1 MNGLS
6 SATGL
11 GLSYPIQSC
20 KKTLNIY
27 EGALMEHEEIK
38 SPELGKA
45 LGVCFKLEVLDVA
58 GCNHLSDEFFN
69 NLCSGEGRDVN
80 DMIIKPGL
88 TFLTTVKI
96 NFLKT
101 ITDSSVMKVC

>member
-6 SATGL
+6 SVTGL

-20 KKTLNIY
+20 KKTLTTY

-38 SPELGKA
+38 SPELSKA
-45 LGVCFKLEVLDVA
+45 LGVCFKLEMLDIA
-58 GCNHLSDEFFN
+58 GCHQLSDDFFN
-69 NLCSGEGRDVN
+69 NLCSGEGRDAN
-80 DMIIKPGL
+80 DMVIKPGL
-88 TFLTTVKI
+88 TLLNTVKI

-101 ITDSSVMKVC
+101 ITDSSVMKIC

>member
-11 GLSYPIQSC
+11 GLSYPILSC
-20 KKTLNIY
+20 KKTLTIY

-45 LGVCFKLEVLDVA
+45 LGICFKLEILDVA
-58 GCNHLSDEFFN
+58 GCHHLSDDFIN
-69 NLCSGEGRDVN
+69 NICSGEGRDVN
-80 DMIIKPGL
+80 DMVIKPGL
-88 TFLTTVKI
+88 TLLNTVKI

-101 ITDSSVMKVC
+101 ITDSSVMRIC

>member
-11 GLSYPIQSC
+11 GLSYPILSC
-20 KKTLNIY
+20 KKTLTIY

-45 LGVCFKLEVLDVA
+45 LGICFNLEILDVA
-58 GCNHLSDEFFN
+58 GCHYLSDDFIN
-69 NLCSGEGRDVN
+69 NICSGEGRDVN
-80 DMIIKPGL
+80 DMVIKPGL
-88 TFLTTVKI
+88 TLLNTVKI

-101 ITDSSVMKVC
+101 ITDSSVMRIC